1 MVVRWAPPICIIKVQ
16 LVFHYCDVKAK
27 HVSYKRP
34 KIRLYIAV
42 IEFAQDHCEFAKWV
56 VTQGKKR
63 NSRNFQMMEII
74 FETNFKERFG
84 GIRLNPSGTHTEGEF
99 GSTNLFC
106 HGFFAS
112 KVVKNNK
119 LEEVEPRGGGG
130 RVRHSAA
137 MGYFFARG
145 H

>member
-1 MVVRWAPPICIIKVQ
+1 MS
-16 LVFHYCDVKAK
+16 FTND
-27 HVSYKRP
+27 P
-34 KIRLYIAV
+34 KYGYTLLLMSLRRSIA
-42 IEFAQDHCEFAKWV
+42 HCE
-56 VTQGKKR
+56 
-63 NSRNFQMMEII
+63 E
-74 FETNFKERFG
+74 ERFG
-84 GIRLNPSGTHTEGEF
+84 EIRLNPSGTHTAFSEGEF
-99 GSTNLFC
+99 GSTGLFC

-112 KVVKNNK
+112 KAVKNNK